1 VALVSAETEN
11 VVSATLT
18 ENSVFGWS
26 LKEMDGFDIGYKHK
40 CYRGNIKR
48 SQSKAYHL

>member
-1 VALVSAETEN
+1 MVLVSAETGN
-11 VVSATLT
+11 VVSATLSVTAVT

-40 CYRGNIKR
+40 CYV
-48 SQSKAYHL
+48 AT